1 MSYNNEKQ
9 RLYLEQIKKII
20 EEAGGNTTIAGQ
32 NLIKH
37 ENFGIPGFK
46 SLLRKMHTKTGE
58 FSYLLESLPLPPPPS
73 SLLRRSSRS
82 QLLLDRSQSHSS
94 DRSRS
99 PTKLLDK
106 AFGKRYRKLRTTHR
120 RRRRHRRR
128 GTFRK

>member
-1 MSYNNEKQ
+1 MSYNKEKQ
-9 RLYLEQIKKII
+9 QLYLEQIKKVLK
-20 EEAGGNTTIAGQ
+20 EVGGNTTIAGQ
-32 NLIKH
+32 NLIEH
-37 ENFGIPGFK
+37 ENFGNPGFK

-58 FSYLLESLPLPPPPS
+58 FSYLLESSP

-82 QLLLDRSQSHSS
+82 QLLDRSQSHSS

-99 PTKLLDK
+99 PKLLDK